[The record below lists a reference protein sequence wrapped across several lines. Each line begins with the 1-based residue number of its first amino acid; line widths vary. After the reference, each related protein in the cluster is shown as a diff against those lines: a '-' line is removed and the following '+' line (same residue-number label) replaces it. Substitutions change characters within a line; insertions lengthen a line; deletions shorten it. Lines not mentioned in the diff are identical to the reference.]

1 LLPPLPLPVL
11 PELPLLPLP
20 LGGGGGGGGGNWL
33 LPPLPVF
40 PLPVFPLPVFPLPVF
55 PLLPPTGAT
64 AGVLLPDCPPTVLG
78 PSDGALLEELPE
90 LPELEPGGQEVWA
103 GGAVVVVALWTAG
116 GNTSGTADSM
126 LRASSCSHRPK
137 RLRRFQDLCMALPL
151 LKLKSP
157 ADCLF
162 TASRRAR

>member
-1 LLPPLPLPVL
+1 LLPPLPLPL
-11 PELPLLPLP
+11 PEPLLPDPPLLPLP
-20 LGGGGGGGGGNWL
+20 LCGGGGGGGGGSWL

-40 PLPVFPLPVFPLPVF
+40 PLLPLL
-55 PLLPPTGAT
+55 PLLPPTTLGT
-64 AGVLLPDCPPTVLG
+64 SDGVLLD
-78 PSDGALLEELPE
+78 ELPE

-103 GGAVVVVALWTAG
+103 GGVVVVVALWTAS

-126 LRASSCSHRPK
+126 LRASNCSHRPK

-151 LKLKSP
+151 LKLTSP

-162 TASRRAR
+162 VASRRAR